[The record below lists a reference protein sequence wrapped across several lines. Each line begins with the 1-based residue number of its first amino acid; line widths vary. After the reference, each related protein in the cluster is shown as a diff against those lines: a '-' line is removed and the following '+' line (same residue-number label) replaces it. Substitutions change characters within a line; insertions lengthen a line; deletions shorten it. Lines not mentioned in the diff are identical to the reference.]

1 MSDHM
6 GSQADKGNTSQLNRP
21 PSGPDVEKA
30 SWAAKF
36 FLLRPT
42 FGLLLAILLTISGIM
57 AYGALVKESLPDLE
71 IPQATIITFWAG
83 ADPQTIEQEVTEPIE
98 KEIKTLKGLK
108 SVTSAS
114 FDSYSIVAVEFDAN
128 AKMNDAMQRLRAK
141 IDDAEGEIAHEAES
155 PMLNQ
160 ISVDDRP
167 ILTIVLYGKVGASTL
182 SRVAKNLQDELE
194 RVPGVNEVEVGGL
207 REEVIQIQ
215 LLPNRILA
223 MGISP
228 TQVCDAVR
236 AANVDMPWGEI
247 QSEEIG
253 ATVRLQG
260 RFRDVEDLKQLPVT
274 RFDGTGGGQI
284 VRLGEIAKVRRELET
299 EQTRAFFSWQNEE
312 YAPGAEISVKKVP
325 GSDTIAV
332 IEAVQAALFEAE
344 QSQDWPSTM
353 RYRVTQNE
361 AEQIW
366 DSLSGVVNNAWQAML
381 AVFVILFVLL
391 TWREGLIA
399 GLCVP
404 LSFLGALTI
413 IWLVGYTL
421 NELVII
427 GMVLALGLLVDVF
440 ILMMEG
446 LHEAIFVDHQS
457 FGQAALSTVKRY
469 AVPAAAGTATTI
481 LALAPLMA
489 IGGVAGK
496 FIRVLPATAIACLA
510 VAFVVALAVA
520 VPLSRYLLGCMALEE
535 ERTTRMDRFTAATSV
550 KLKRWALA
558 TTLRS
563 RWIAGGWVAGAVG
576 VFIASL
582 LAFTTVPT
590 IMYPKSDGLK
600 LGINIELPTATTLDT
615 AQEVADRVGAI
626 LHKKDYLESVIKLV
640 GKKSPF
646 ANVGLSDA
654 LKPSVAENFVGF
666 SAMFVPR
673 KAREHPGYIYA
684 DRLREEINTLLNA
697 NYAGASMVVVPETGQ
712 PSAEAPVQIE
722 LTGNDMD
729 RLRRISNEVQL
740 ALRQVP
746 GTVDVRDNLG
756 GVKAEINLL
765 PRREAIDF
773 FGLTQQDLATQVRYA
788 MGVGEIGKFVVG
800 ELEDDLPIQ
809 LSMAWPSRDGRVGG
823 PTRLD
828 ELAMVRAF
836 TPKGETVSLLSLL
849 EPKLGAAPTSITHEG
864 GRRSIAVL
872 AKTDD
877 TPPTQIVDAMRPI
890 LKQMQKQWPP
900 GYSFSFGG
908 EAQETA
914 ETFASAGS
922 MLIIAIVL
930 IFGLL
935 VLMFGSFAQ
944 SFIVIATMPLALIGT
959 FLGFFIFQIPFSFFA
974 MVGLI
979 SLIGIVVNNAIV
991 MVDTMN
997 THLAGGTE
1005 VPTAA
1010 ASGASDRLR
1019 PIISTSLT
1027 TIVGLIPLAI
1037 TNPMWRPLC
1046 YAIIFGL
1053 IASTVTSIVIVPC
1066 LYYLLTRKDSLSLNT
1081 INSHKGEYQ

>member
-1 MSDHM
+1 MSDPVS
-6 GSQADKGNTSQLNRP
+6 SQADNGNP
-21 PSGPDVEKA
+21 PESNCPSKGPDVEKA

-42 FGLLLAILLTISGIM
+42 FGLLLAILLTIGGLM
-57 AYGALVKESLPDLE
+57 AYRALVKESLPDLE
-71 IPQATIITFWAG
+71 IPQATVTTFWAG

-128 AKMNDAMQRLRAK
+128 AEMTDAMQRLRAK
-141 IDDAEGEIAHEAES
+141 IDDAEAEVAAEAES
-155 PMLNQ
+155 PMINQ

-167 ILTIVLYGKVGASTL
+167 ILTIVLYGKVGANTL
-182 SRVAKNLQDELE
+182 SRVAKDLQDELE
-194 RVPGVNEVEVGGL
+194 RVQGVNEVEVGGL

-215 LLPNRILA
+215 LIPNRVLA

-228 TQVCDAVR
+228 IQVSDAVR

-247 QSEEIG
+247 ESEEIG

-260 RFRDVEDLKQLPVT
+260 RFRDIEDLKQLPIT
-274 RFDGTGGGQI
+274 RFDGAGGGWI
-284 VRLGEIAKVRRELET
+284 VRLGEIAEVRRELET
-299 EQTRAFFSWQNEE
+299 EQTRAFFSWQNED
-312 YAPGAEISVKKVP
+312 YAPGVEISVKKVP

-332 IEAVQAALFEAE
+332 IEAVRAALAETE
-344 QSQDWPSTM
+344 QSQGWPSAM
-353 RYRVTQNE
+353 RYRVTQDE

-366 DSLSGVVNNAWQAML
+366 DSLSGVLNNAWQAML

-413 IWLVGYTL
+413 IWLMGYTL

-446 LHEAIFVDHQS
+446 LHEAIFVEHQS

-469 AVPAAAGTATTI
+469 ALPAAAGQATTI

-510 VAFVVALAVA
+510 MAFVVALAVA
-520 VPLSRYLLGCMALEE
+520 VPLSRFLLGRMAHEG
-535 ERTTRMDRFTAATSV
+535 ERTTKMDRLTAAASD
-550 KLKRWALA
+550 KLKRWALV

-576 VFIASL
+576 VFVASVIAF
-582 LAFTTVPT
+582 ATVPI

-600 LGINIELPTATTLDT
+600 LGINIELPTATTLGT

-654 LKPSVAENFVGF
+654 LKPAVAENFVGF

-673 KAREHPGYIYA
+673 EDREHPGYIYA
-684 DRLREEINTLLNA
+684 DRLREEINVILDA
-697 NYAGASMVVVPETGQ
+697 NYAGAFVVVVPETGQ
-712 PSAEAPVQIE
+712 PSTEAPVQIE

-729 RLRRISNEVQL
+729 RLRGISNEVQL

-756 GVKAEINLL
+756 SVKAQINLM

-773 FGLTQQDLATQVRYA
+773 FGLTQQDLAAQIRYA
-788 MGVGEIGKFVVG
+788 MGVGEIGKFAVG

-809 LSMAWPSRDGRVGG
+809 MSMAWPSRDGRVGG

-849 EPKLGAAPTSITHEG
+849 WPKVGVAPISITHED

-877 TPPTQIVDAMRPI
+877 TPPTQIVDAIRPT
-890 LKQMQKQWPP
+890 LEQMQGKWPA
-900 GYSFSFGG
+900 GYSYSFGG

-922 MLIIAIVL
+922 MLVIAIVL

-944 SFIVIATMPLALIGT
+944 SFIVLAMMPLALIGT
-959 FLGFFIFQIPFSFFA
+959 FLGFFVFQIPFSFFA

-979 SLIGIVVNNAIV
+979 SLIGIVVNDAIV

-997 THLAGGTE
+997 THLRGGID
-1005 VPTAA
+1005 VYTAA
-1010 ASGASDRLR
+1010 ARGASDRLR

-1037 TNPMWRPLC
+1037 TNPMWQPLC

-1053 IASTVTSIVIVPC
+1053 VASTVTSLVIVPC
-1066 LYYLLTRKDSLSLNT
+1066 LYYLFTRET
-1081 INSHKGEYQ
+1081 IARETGLH

>member
-1 MSDHM
+1 MSDPTA
-6 GSQADKGNTSQLNRP
+6 SQGNKGTTTESDKASK
-21 PSGPDVEKA
+21 GPEVEKA

-42 FGLLLAILLTISGIM
+42 FGLLLLILLTIGGLM
-57 AYGALVKESLPDLE
+57 AYNSLVKESLPDLE
-71 IPQATIITFWAG
+71 IPQATVTTFWAG

-98 KEIKTLKGLK
+98 KEIKTLKGLQ

-114 FDSYSIVAVEFDAN
+114 FDSYSIIAVEFDAD
-128 AKMNDAMQRLRAK
+128 AEMTDAMQRLRAK
-141 IDDAEGEIAHEAES
+141 IDDAEAEIDPGADS
-155 PMLNQ
+155 PTVSQ

-167 ILTIVLYGKVGASTL
+167 ILTIVLYGKVGSNTL
-182 SRVAKNLQDELE
+182 SRIAKNLQDDLE
-194 RVPGVNEVEVGGL
+194 QVQGVNEVEIGGL

-215 LLPNRILA
+215 LIPNRVLA

-228 TQVCDAVR
+228 VQVRDAVR

-247 QSEEIG
+247 ESEKIG
-253 ATVRLQG
+253 ATVRLKG
-260 RFRDVEDLKQLPVT
+260 RFRDVQDLKQLPVS
-274 RFDGTGGGQI
+274 RFGPGGAGQI
-284 VRLGEIAKVRRELET
+284 VRLGEIAQVRRELES
-299 EQTRAFFSWQNEE
+299 EKTRAFFSWQNQD
-312 YAPGAEISVKKVP
+312 YAPGVEISVKKVP
-325 GSDTIAV
+325 GSDTIGV
-332 IEAVQAALFEAE
+332 IQAVQAALSEAE
-344 QSQDWPSTM
+344 QSQDWPSVM
-353 RYRVTQNE
+353 RYRVIQDE

-366 DSLSGVVNNAWQAML
+366 DSLNGVLNNAWQAML
-381 AVFVILFVLL
+381 AVFVILFILL

-404 LSFLGALTI
+404 LSFFGALMV
-413 IWLVGYTL
+413 IWLMGYTL

-446 LHEAIFVDHQS
+446 LHESIFVEHKS

-469 AVPAAAGTATTI
+469 SLPAAAGQATTI

-510 VAFVVALAVA
+510 MAFVVALAVA
-520 VPLSRYLLGCMALEE
+520 VPLSRFLLGSLTEDK
-535 ERTTRMDRFTAATSV
+535 ERTTRMDRFTAAGSD
-550 KLKRWALA
+550 KLKKWALD
-558 TTLRS
+558 TTLGS
-563 RWIAGGWVAGAVG
+563 RWIAGAWVAGAVG
-576 VFIASL
+576 IFIASFF
-582 LAFTTVPT
+582 AFITVPT

-600 LGINIELPTATTLDT
+600 LGINIELPTATTLET
-615 AQEVADRVGAI
+615 AQKAADRIGQI
-626 LHKKDYLESVIKLV
+626 LQKKEYLESVIKLV

-646 ANVGLSDA
+646 ANVGMSDA
-654 LKPSVAENFVGF
+654 LKPSVGENFIGF

-673 KAREHPGYIYA
+673 KEREHPGYIYA
-684 DRLREEINTLLNA
+684 DRLRGEINAVLDE

-712 PSAEAPVQIE
+712 PSTEAPVQIE

-729 RLRRISNEVQL
+729 QLSRISNQVQL
-740 ALRQVP
+740 ALAQVP

-756 GVKAEINLL
+756 RVKAEINLL
-765 PRREAIDF
+765 PNREAIDF
-773 FGLTQQDLATQVRYA
+773 FGLTQQELAAQIRYA
-788 MGVGEIGKFVVG
+788 MGVGEIGKFAVG
-800 ELEDDLPIQ
+800 GLEDDLPIQ
-809 LSMAWPSRDGRVGG
+809 LSMAWPSRNGRVGG

-836 TPKGETVSLLSLL
+836 TAKGETVSLLSLL
-849 EPKLGAAPTSITHEG
+849 EPRIGAAPISITHED

-877 TPPTQIVDAMRPI
+877 TPPMKIVDAIQPT
-890 LKQMQKQWPP
+890 LEQMQKKWPA
-900 GYSFSFGG
+900 GYSYSFGG
-908 EAQETA
+908 ETQETA

-922 MLIIAIVL
+922 MLVIAIVL

-944 SFIVIATMPLALIGT
+944 SLIVLSTMPLALIGT

-979 SLIGIVVNNAIV
+979 SLIGIVVNDTIV

-997 THLAGGTE
+997 THLKEGIE

-1010 ASGASDRLR
+1010 ARGASDRLR

-1027 TIVGLIPLAI
+1027 TIVGLIPLAV

-1053 IASTVTSIVIVPC
+1053 VVSTVTSLVIVPC
-1066 LYYLLTRKDSLSLNT
+1066 LYYLFTRKDMAREADL
-1081 INSHKGEYQ
+1081 H